1 MNFSPIWTMCSL
13 QIKHTTGDD
22 GNKADNL
29 QLRYLKKKKKQ
40 GIEKK
45 KSTFDEIIASA
56 VIFCYCFRNVLSL
69 SLSGPY
75 SEVPCCCADERS
87 SLFKISC
94 RALHNIEALK
104 AHGKFNI
111 LLHLMEAEKNY
122 MQNILYIHCLKTL
135 WSYSFPYFVNQY
147 GLISIFKNTKEAH
160 GVSIVAKIRM
170 KLKPHKVRLGS
181 WDV

>member
-1 MNFSPIWTMCSL
+1 MWNL
-13 QIKHTTGDD
+13 QIKYTTGDK

-29 QLRYLKKKKKQ
+29 QLRNLKKKKKI
-40 GIEKK
+40 GNRKK

-56 VIFCYCFRNVLSL
+56 VIFWYCFRNVLSL
-69 SLSGPY
+69 FLSCPY

-111 LLHLMEAEKNY
+111 LLDLMEADKNY
-122 MQNILYIHCLKTL
+122 MQNILYIHCLKIQL
-135 WSYSFPYFVNQY
+135 ELP
-147 GLISIFKNTKEAH
+147 IFH
-160 GVSIVAKIRM
+160 
-170 KLKPHKVRLGS
+170 
-181 WDV
+181 